1 MISFYLGGQHLDER
15 VPNIDLIKK
24 LCFEY
29 QSELT
34 SAPTRPITL
43 TEIHRSFQVLG
54 SGLSGSGNMIVLN
67 SPLEDDF
74 VVSAS
79 GSTGSAAIVSSAS
92 TVAAAN
98 SGPSKLIYTGISN
111 TSRHLRGNWL
121 AYWEHE
127 ISRKETDGFTLKQIK
142 LQSWSGHTGSV
153 KSFAVL
159 DNENSF
165 LSGSKDRT
173 VRLWSLRN
181 SGEGEHCGTAQWVYN
196 GHRKSVFSVGYM
208 AQQGQAVSCDGTIHL
223 WDPFVEKLINTYDG
237 VRGVPFCVMNPQ
249 MYSHTLMAATME
261 GNVVLIDTR

>member
-1 MISFYLGGQHLDER
+1 
-15 VPNIDLIKK
+15 
-24 LCFEY
+24 
-29 QSELT
+29 
-34 SAPTRPITL
+34 
-43 TEIHRSFQVLG
+43 
-54 SGLSGSGNMIVLN
+54 MIVLN
-67 SPLEDDF
+67 SPTEDDF
-74 VVSAS
+74 IVSAS
-79 GSTGSAAIVSSAS
+79 GSTGSAAIVSSAAAA
-92 TVAAAN
+92 AAAN
-98 SGPSKLIYTGISN
+98 SGPTKLIYTGISN

-181 SGEGEHCGTAQWVYN
+181 TGEGEHCGTAQWVYN

-208 AQQGQAVSCDGTIHL
+208 AQRGQAVSCDGTIHL

-237 VRGVPFCVMNPQ
+237 VRGAPFCVMNPQ